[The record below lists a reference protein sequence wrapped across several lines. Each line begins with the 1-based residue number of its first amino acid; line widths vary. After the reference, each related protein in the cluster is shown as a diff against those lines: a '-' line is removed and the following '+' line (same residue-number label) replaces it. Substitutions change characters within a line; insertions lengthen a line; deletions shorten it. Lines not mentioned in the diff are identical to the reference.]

1 MCVCGVHVCVVG
13 FVYYSFQF
21 RSTQNLFMLLF
32 VFELLL
38 CVQNVILGHSLK
50 GVVCVCTGTTLGKN
64 RNWLWKQPFW

>member
-21 RSTQNLFMLLF
+21 RSTQNLLF